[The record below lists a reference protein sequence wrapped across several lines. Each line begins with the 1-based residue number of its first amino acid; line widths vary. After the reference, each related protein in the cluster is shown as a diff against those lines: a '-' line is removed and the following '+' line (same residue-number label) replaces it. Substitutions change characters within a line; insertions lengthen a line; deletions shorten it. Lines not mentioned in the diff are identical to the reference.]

1 MGEFGI
7 GQPVRRFEDKR
18 LLSGNGRFQNDN
30 NLLGQAYAYVLR
42 SPHAHAR
49 IRALDLTT
57 AKAAPGVVLIMT
69 GDDLVEAKLGVMGV
83 PFQRKR
89 PDGSP
94 MFARAFLGLA
104 QGTVRYVGEPVAFV
118 VAETLAQAKDAA
130 ELIDID
136 YEALPSVTDTAEAAE
151 GKIAVWDECPD
162 NISNLFEAGN
172 KAATEAAFARAA
184 HIVKRRYVIS
194 RVYAHF
200 MEPRGAIGVWDPGE
214 ERFTLYA
221 DVQYPHRVRQ
231 ALATRIFKIPESKIR
246 VIAGD
251 VGGGF
256 GTKGWQYPEHRLVL
270 LAAKKLRR
278 PVKWICERSEA
289 IQADEHAR
297 DNVSDAELALDKDGK
312 FLGLRVKTLANVG
325 AYISSERNL
334 LATFGNVGTLTG
346 TYDIPAA
353 YVAVLAVM
361 ANTNGTAPYRGA
373 GRPEATYVIERL
385 IDDAARELGFDPV
398 ELRTKNLIPASAM
411 PYKTALNL
419 NYDCGDFPA
428 NQQKALA
435 QADWAGFPARR
446 DEAKARGKLRGIGI
460 ANPIEK
466 AAGPGQEFAEIR
478 FHPSGNAT
486 LLMGSKN
493 QGQGHETTFKQV
505 LNEKLGLDPATVQY
519 IDGDTDRVAFG
530 IGTNGSR
537 STVIGGSALWL
548 AADKV
553 IAKGKRIA
561 AHLLEA
567 ADPDIEFAVSSDGG
581 NFSVAGTDRRVSITD
596 VAKASFQIRPP
607 AAWPRRRPLRDRH
620 LRPGRQHLSQW
631 LPYLRGRDRPR
642 YRRAGD
648 RPLRRHRRCR
658 HGGEPDWPQG
668 SDPWRRRARA
678 GPGADGAGRLRSRIR
693 AEPDRQLHGLLHAAR
708 RHDAPTWRSR
718 RTRCR
723 PSAIHWAP
731 RARAR
736 PARSARCRRSSMPS
750 SMRSRRSAS
759 KASTCRRPASASGR
773 RCGMRVPDLGGQARY
788 NPSNLRGRHPM
799 LIVDAQIHLWE
810 KGTPSAHHRQEPYS
824 AEQAIAG
831 MDAAG
836 VDRALIHPVMW
847 DPDFERIGGR
857 SGAGIPRPLRHH
869 GLVLPRPAGE
879 PRPRRALEGA
889 SGHART
895 SLLLQRTA

>member
-18 LLSGNGRFQNDN
+18 LLRGQGRFQNDN
-30 NLLGQAYAYVLR
+30 NLLGQVHAYVLR

-49 IRALDLTT
+49 IDRIDLT
-57 AKAAPGVVLIMT
+57 AARAAPGVQLILS
-69 GDDLVEAKLGVMGV
+69 GDDLVAAKLGAMGV

-94 MFARAFLGLA
+94 MFARAHLGLA
-104 QGTVRYVGEPVAFV
+104 QGTVRYVGEPVALV
-118 VAETLAQAKDAA
+118 VANTLAQAKDAA
-130 ELIDID
+130 ELIEID
-136 YEALPSVTDTAEAAE
+136 YAALPSVTDTADAAE
-151 GKIAVWDECPD
+151 GRIAVWPDCPD
-162 NISNLFEAGN
+162 NISNLFEAGS
-172 KAATEAAFARAA
+172 KAAADAAFADAA
-184 HIVKRRYVIS
+184 HVVKRRYVIS

-231 ALATRIFKIPESKIR
+231 ALATRIFKIPESRIR

-270 LAAKKLRR
+270 LAAKQLRR
-278 PVKWICERSEA
+278 PVKWTCERSEA

-297 DNVSDAELALDKDGK
+297 DNVSEAELALDKDGN

-334 LATFGNVGTLTG
+334 LATFGNVGTLVG

-353 YVAVLAVM
+353 YVGVLAVM

-385 IDDAARELGFDPV
+385 IDDAARELGFDRV
-398 ELRTKNLIPASAM
+398 ELRAKNLIP
-411 PYKTALNL
+411 PEKLPVKTALGL
-419 NYDCGDFPA
+419 NYDCGNFPA
-428 NQQKALA
+428 NQAAALQ
-435 QADWAGFPARR
+435 QADWAGFPKRR
-446 DEAKARGKLRGIGI
+446 DEAKARSRLRGIGI

-505 LNEKLGLDPATVQY
+505 LNERLGLDPAVVQY

-537 STVIGGSALWL
+537 STVIGGSALWM

-567 ADPDIEFAVSSDGG
+567 ADADIEFSDGS
-581 NFSVAGTDRRVSITD
+581 FAVAGTDRRISITD
-596 VAKASFQIRPP
+596 VAKASFQ
-607 AAWPRRRPLRDRH
+607 AARLPRDLEGGLYETGTFAPEDNTYPNGCHVCEVEIDPDTGALEIV
-620 LRPGRQHLSQW
+620 
-631 LPYLRGRDRPR
+631 R
-642 YRRAGD
+642 YVVIDDVGTVVN
-648 RPLRRHRRCR
+648 PIGLKGQI
-658 HGGEPDWPQG
+658 HGGVAQG
-668 SDPWRRRARA
+668 LGQALMEQVVYDRESGQNLTGSFMDYAMPRADSMPYMEITSNPVPTKRN
-678 GPGADGAGRLRSRIR
+678 PLGAKGAGEAGTVGALPAIVNAVIDALAPLGVKSLDMPATSQRIWR
-693 AEPDRQLHGLLHAAR
+693 AMRD
-708 RHDAPTWRSR
+708 
-718 RTRCR
+718 
-723 PSAIHWAP
+723 
-731 RARAR
+731 
-736 PARSARCRRSSMPS
+736 ARS
-750 SMRSRRSAS
+750 
-759 KASTCRRPASASGR
+759 
-773 RCGMRVPDLGGQARY
+773 
-788 NPSNLRGRHPM
+788 
-799 LIVDAQIHLWE
+799 
-810 KGTPSAHHRQEPYS
+810 
-824 AEQAIAG
+824 
-831 MDAAG
+831 
-836 VDRALIHPVMW
+836 
-847 DPDFERIGGR
+847 
-857 SGAGIPRPLRHH
+857 
-869 GLVLPRPAGE
+869 
-879 PRPRRALEGA
+879 
-889 SGHART
+889 
-895 SLLLQRTA
+895 

>member
-1 MGEFGI
+1 MCCA
-7 GQPVRRFEDKR
+7 RRTR
-18 LLSGNGRFQNDN
+18 TPIS
-30 NLLGQAYAYVLR
+30 ASSTSSA
-42 SPHAHAR
+42 
-49 IRALDLTT
+49 
-57 AKAAPGVVLIMT
+57 AKAAPGVQLILT
-69 GDDLVEAKLGVMGV
+69 GDDLVAAKLGAMGV

-94 MFARAFLGLA
+94 MFARAHLGLA
-104 QGTVRYVGEPVAFV
+104 QGTVRYVGEPVALV

-130 ELIDID
+130 ELIEID
-136 YEALPSVTDTAEAAE
+136 YDALPSVTDTADAAE
-151 GKIAVWDECPD
+151 GKIAVWPDCPD

-172 KAATEAAFARAA
+172 KAAADAAFASAA
-184 HIVKRRYVIS
+184 HVVKRRYVIS

-214 ERFTLYA
+214 DRFTLYA

-231 ALATRIFKIPESKIR
+231 ALTTRIFKIPESRMR

-278 PVKWICERSEA
+278 PVKWTCERSEA

-297 DNVSDAELALDKDGK
+297 DNVSEAELALDKDGK
-312 FLGLRVKTLANVG
+312 FLGLRVKTYANVG

-334 LATFGNVGTLTG
+334 LATFGNVGTLVG

-353 YVAVLAVM
+353 YVGVYAVM

-385 IDDAARELGFDPV
+385 IDDAARELGHDRV
-398 ELRTKNLIPASAM
+398 ELRSKNLIPPSKL
-411 PYKTALNL
+411 PIKTALGL

-428 NQQKALA
+428 NQQKALK
-435 QADWAGFPARR
+435 QADWAGFTSRR
-446 DEAKARGKLRGIGI
+446 DEAKTRGRLRGIGI

-505 LNEKLGLDPATVQY
+505 LNERLGLDPAVVQY

-537 STVIGGSALWL
+537 STVIGGSALWM

-567 ADPDIEFAVSSDGG
+567 ADADIEFTVNDGGG
-581 NFSVAGTDRRVSITD
+581 NFAVAGTDKRIGITE
-596 VAKASFQIRPP
+596 VAKASFQ
-607 AAWPRRRPLRDRH
+607 
-620 LRPGRQHLSQW
+620 
-631 LPYLRGRDRPR
+631 
-642 YRRAGD
+642 
-648 RPLRRHRRCR
+648 
-658 HGGEPDWPQG
+658 
-668 SDPWRRRARA
+668 
-678 GPGADGAGRLRSRIR
+678 AGRLPPGLEGGLYETGTFAPEDNTYPNGCHIC
-693 AEPDRQLHGLLHAAR
+693 EVEIDPDTGALEIVRYVVIDDVGTVVNPIGLKGQIHGGVAQGLGQALMEEVVYDREIGQNLTGSFMDYAM
-708 RHDAPTWRSR
+708 
-718 RTRCR
+718 
-723 PSAIHWAP
+723 P
-731 RARAR
+731 RADTMPYMEITSSPVPTKRNPLGAKGAGEAGTVGAM
-736 PARSARCRRSSMPS
+736 PAIVNAVIDALVPLGVKSLDMPATS
-750 SMRSRRSAS
+750 QR
-759 KASTCRRPASASGR
+759 
-773 RCGMRVPDLGGQARY
+773 
-788 NPSNLRGRHPM
+788 
-799 LIVDAQIHLWE
+799 IW
-810 KGTPSAHHRQEPYS
+810 
-824 AEQAIAG
+824 QAI
-831 MDAAG
+831 
-836 VDRALIHPVMW
+836 R
-847 DPDFERIGGR
+847 E
-857 SGAGIPRPLRHH
+857 
-869 GLVLPRPAGE
+869 
-879 PRPRRALEGA
+879 
-889 SGHART
+889 ARG
-895 SLLLQRTA
+895 

>member
-7 GQPVRRFEDKR
+7 GQPVRRFEDRR
-18 LLSGNGRFQNDN
+18 LLSGQGHFQNDN
-30 NLLGQAYAYVLR
+30 NLLGQLHAYVLR

-49 IRALDLTT
+49 IRSLDLSA
-57 AKAAPGVVLIMT
+57 AKAAPGVQLIMT

-94 MFARAFLGLA
+94 MFARAHLGLA
-104 QGTVRYVGEPVAFV
+104 QGAVRYVGEPVAFV
-118 VAETLAQAKDAA
+118 VADTVAQAKDAA

-136 YEALPSVTDTAEAAE
+136 YEMLPSVTDTAQAAE
-151 GKIAVWDECPD
+151 GKIAVWPDCPD
-162 NISNLFEAGN
+162 NVSNLFEAGN
-172 KAATEAAFARAA
+172 KAAADTAFTGAA
-184 HIVKRRYVIS
+184 HVVKRRYVIS

-231 ALATRIFKIPESKIR
+231 ALATRIFKIPESHIR

-278 PVKWICERSEA
+278 PVKWTCERSEC

-297 DNVSDAELALDKDGK
+297 DNVTDAKLALDKDGK

-334 LATFGNVGTLTG
+334 LATFGNVGTLVG

-353 YVAVLAVM
+353 YVGVLAVM

-385 IDDAARELGFDPV
+385 IDDAARELGFDRV
-398 ELRTKNLIPASAM
+398 ELRAKNLIP
-411 PYKTALNL
+411 PEKLPVKTSLGL

-428 NQQKALA
+428 NQKHALA
-435 QADWAGFPARR
+435 EADWAGFPARLA
-446 DEAKARGKLRGIGI
+446 EAKGRGRLRGIGI

-505 LNEKLGLDPATVQY
+505 LNEKLGLDPAVVQY

-537 STVIGGSALWL
+537 STVIGGSALWM

-553 IAKGKRIA
+553 IAKGKKIA

-567 ADPDIEFAVSSDGG
+567 AEADIEFSEG
-581 NFSVAGTDRRVSITD
+581 NFAVAGTDRRITITD
-596 VAKASFQIRPP
+596 VAKASFQ
-607 AAWPRRRPLRDRH
+607 AARLPKELEGGMYETGTFSPEDNTYPNGCHVCEVEIDPDTGALEIVRYVVIDDVGTVVNPLG
-620 LRPGRQHLSQW
+620 LKGQI
-631 LPYLRGRDRPR
+631 
-642 YRRAGD
+642 
-648 RPLRRHRRCR
+648 
-658 HGGEPDWPQG
+658 HGGVAQG
-668 SDPWRRRARA
+668 LGQALMEQVVYDRESGQNLTGSFMDYAMPRADVMPYMEIHSNPVPTKRN
-678 GPGADGAGRLRSRIR
+678 PLGAKGAGEAGTVGALPAIVN
-693 AEPDRQLHGLLHAAR
+693 AVI
-708 RHDAPTWRSR
+708 DAL
-718 RTRCR
+718 
-723 PSAIHWAP
+723 AP
-731 RARAR
+731 LGVKSLEMPAT
-736 PARSARCRRSSMPS
+736 PARIW
-750 SMRSRRSAS
+750 
-759 KASTCRRPASASGR
+759 
-773 RCGMRVPDLGGQARY
+773 QAIR
-788 NPSNLRGRHPM
+788 
-799 LIVDAQIHLWE
+799 D
-810 KGTPSAHHRQEPYS
+810 AHH
-824 AEQAIAG
+824 
-831 MDAAG
+831 
-836 VDRALIHPVMW
+836 
-847 DPDFERIGGR
+847 
-857 SGAGIPRPLRHH
+857 
-869 GLVLPRPAGE
+869 
-879 PRPRRALEGA
+879 
-889 SGHART
+889 
-895 SLLLQRTA
+895 

>member
-7 GQPVRRFEDKR
+7 GQPVRRFEDRR
-18 LLSGNGRFQNDN
+18 LLSGNGRFQSDN

-49 IRALDLTT
+49 IRALDLTE
-57 AKAAPGVVLIMT
+57 ADGAPGVGLIMT

-83 PFQRKR
+83 PLQRKR
-89 PDGSP
+89 PDGSA
-94 MFARAFLGLA
+94 MFARAHLGLA
-104 QGTVRYVGEPVAFV
+104 QGTVRYVGEPVAFI

-136 YEALPSVTDTAEAAE
+136 YEPLASVTDTAEAAE
-151 GKIAVWDECPD
+151 GKVAVWNECPD
-162 NISNLFEAGN
+162 NISNLFEAGS
-172 KAATEAAFARAA
+172 KAATDAAFEKAA

-200 MEPRGAIGVWDPGE
+200 MEPRGAVGVWDPGE
-214 ERFTLYA
+214 DRFTLYA

-231 ALATRIFKIPESKIR
+231 ALATRIFKIPESRIR

-278 PVKWICERSEA
+278 PVKWTCERSEA
-289 IQADEHAR
+289 IHADEHAR
-297 DNVSDAELALDKDGK
+297 DNVSDAELALDGDGR

-346 TYDIPAA
+346 VYDIQAA
-353 YVAVLAVM
+353 HVAVLAVM

-385 IDDAARELGFDPV
+385 IADAACELGFDPV
-398 ELRTKNLIPASAM
+398 ELRTRNLIPASKM

-428 NQQKALA
+428 NQAKALA
-435 QADWAGFPARR
+435 QADWVGFPRRR

-493 QGQGHETTFKQV
+493 QGQGHETVFKQV
-505 LNEKLGLDPATVQY
+505 LNEKLGLDPAVVQY

-537 STVIGGSALWL
+537 STVIGGSALWM

-553 IAKGKRIA
+553 ITKGKRIA

-567 ADPDIEFAVSSDGG
+567 ADIDIEFADG
-581 NFSVAGTDRRVSITD
+581 NFAVAGTDRRISITE
-596 VAKASFQIRPP
+596 VAKASFQTGRLPP
-607 AAWPRRRPLRDRH
+607 GLEGGLYETGTFAPDDNTYPNGCHICEVEIDPDTGALDIV
-620 LRPGRQHLSQW
+620 
-631 LPYLRGRDRPR
+631 R
-642 YRRAGD
+642 YVVIDDVGTVVN
-648 RPLRRHRRCR
+648 PIGLKGQI
-658 HGGEPDWPQG
+658 HGGIAQG
-668 SDPWRRRARA
+668 LGQALMEQVVYDRESGQNLTGSFMDYSMPRADAMPYMEITSNPVPTKRN
-678 GPGADGAGRLRSRIR
+678 PLGAKGAGEAGTVGALPAIVN
-693 AEPDRQLHGLLHAAR
+693 AVV
-708 RHDAPTWRSR
+708 DALSPLGVKSLDM
-718 RTRCR
+718 
-723 PSAIHWAP
+723 
-731 RARAR
+731 
-736 PARSARCRRSSMPS
+736 PATSAR
-750 SMRSRRSAS
+750 
-759 KASTCRRPASASGR
+759 
-773 RCGMRVPDLGGQARY
+773 
-788 NPSNLRGRHPM
+788 
-799 LIVDAQIHLWE
+799 IW
-810 KGTPSAHHRQEPYS
+810 
-824 AEQAIAG
+824 QAIQ
-831 MDAAG
+831 DARG
-836 VDRALIHPVMW
+836 
-847 DPDFERIGGR
+847 
-857 SGAGIPRPLRHH
+857 
-869 GLVLPRPAGE
+869 
-879 PRPRRALEGA
+879 
-889 SGHART
+889 
-895 SLLLQRTA
+895 

>member
-18 LLSGNGRFQNDN
+18 LLSGNGRFQHDN
-30 NLLGQAYAYVLR
+30 NLHGQAYAYVLR

-49 IRALDLTT
+49 IRSLGLTT
-57 AKAAPGVVLIMT
+57 AEAAPGVALIMT
-69 GDDLVEAKLGVMGV
+69 GDDLVSAKLGVMGV
-83 PFQRKR
+83 AFQRKR

-94 MFARAFLGLA
+94 MFARAHLGLA

-136 YEALPSVTDTAEAAE
+136 YEELPSVTDTAEAAE
-151 GKIAVWDECPD
+151 GTIAVWPDCPD

-172 KAATEAAFARAA
+172 EAATGAAFAKAA
-184 HIVKRRYVIS
+184 HIIKRRYVIS

-200 MEPRGAIGVWDPGE
+200 MEPRGAIGVWEPGE
-214 ERFTLYA
+214 DRFTLYA

-231 ALATRIFKIPESKIR
+231 ALSTRIFKIPESRIR

-278 PVKWICERSEA
+278 PVKWTCERSEA

-297 DNVSDAELALDKDGK
+297 DNVSYAELALDRDGK
-312 FLGLRVKTLANVG
+312 FLGLRVKTFANVG

-334 LATFGNVGTLTG
+334 LATFGNVGTLIG
-346 TYDIPAA
+346 VYDIPAA

-385 IDDAARELGFDPV
+385 IDDAARELGYDRI
-398 ELRTKNLIPASAM
+398 ELREKNLIPASAL
-411 PYKTALNL
+411 PCKTALGL
-419 NYDCGDFPA
+419 NYDCGNFPA

-435 QADWAGFPARR
+435 QADWAGFPTRR
-446 DEAKARGKLRGIGI
+446 DEATARGKLRGIGI

-537 STVIGGSALWL
+537 STVIGGSALWM

-567 ADPDIEFAVSSDGG
+567 ADIDVEFADG
-581 NFSVAGTDRRVSITD
+581 NFSVTGTDRRISIIE
-596 VAKASFQIRPP
+596 VARASFQ
-607 AAWPRRRPLRDRH
+607 
-620 LRPGRQHLSQW
+620 
-631 LPYLRGRDRPR
+631 
-642 YRRAGD
+642 
-648 RPLRRHRRCR
+648 
-658 HGGEPDWPQG
+658 
-668 SDPWRRRARA
+668 
-678 GPGADGAGRLRSRIR
+678 AGRLPPGLEGGLYETGTFS
-693 AEPDRQLHGLLHAAR
+693 PDDNTYPNGCHICEVEIDPDTGTLDIVRYCVIDDVGTVVNPIGLKGQIHGGVAQGLGQALMEQVVYDR
-708 RHDAPTWRSR
+708 ESGQNLTGSFMDY
-718 RTRCR
+718 CM
-723 PSAIHWAP
+723 P
-731 RARAR
+731 RADTMPYMEITSNPVPTKRNPLGAKGAGEAGTVGAL
-736 PARSARCRRSSMPS
+736 PAIVNAVIDALSPLGIKSLDMPATSAR
-750 SMRSRRSAS
+750 
-759 KASTCRRPASASGR
+759 
-773 RCGMRVPDLGGQARY
+773 V
-788 NPSNLRGRHPM
+788 
-799 LIVDAQIHLWE
+799 W
-810 KGTPSAHHRQEPYS
+810 
-824 AEQAIAG
+824 QAIRDAG
-831 MDAAG
+831 
-836 VDRALIHPVMW
+836 
-847 DPDFERIGGR
+847 
-857 SGAGIPRPLRHH
+857 
-869 GLVLPRPAGE
+869 
-879 PRPRRALEGA
+879 
-889 SGHART
+889 T
-895 SLLLQRTA
+895 

>member
-7 GQPVRRFEDKR
+7 GQPVRRFEDRR
-18 LLSGNGRFQNDN
+18 LLSGLGRFQNDN
-30 NLLGQAYAYVLR
+30 NLLGQAHAYVLR

-49 IRALDLTT
+49 IDRLDLTA
-57 AKAAPGVVLIMT
+57 AKAAPGVQLIMT
-69 GDDLVEAKLGVMGV
+69 GNDLVEAKLGAMGV

-94 MFARAFLGLA
+94 MFARAHLGLA
-104 QGTVRYVGEPVAFV
+104 QGTVRYVGEPVALI
-118 VAETLAQAKDAA
+118 VAETLARAKDAA
-130 ELIDID
+130 ELIEID
-136 YEALPSVTDTAEAAE
+136 YTALPSVTDTADAAE
-151 GKIAVWDECPD
+151 GRIAVWPDCPD

-172 KAATEAAFARAA
+172 KAAADAAFASAA

-231 ALATRIFKIPESKIR
+231 ALATRIFKVPESSIR

-278 PVKWICERSEA
+278 PVKWTCERSEA

-334 LATFGNVGTLTG
+334 LATFGNVGTLVG

-353 YVAVLAVM
+353 YVGVYAVM

-385 IDDAARELGFDPV
+385 IDDAARELGFDRV
-398 ELRTKNLIPASAM
+398 ELRSKNLIP
-411 PYKTALNL
+411 PEKLPIKTALGL

-428 NQQKALA
+428 NQQQALA
-435 QADWAGFPARR
+435 EANWAGFDKRR
-446 DEAKARGKLRGIGI
+446 DEAKTRGRLRGIGI

-505 LNEKLGLDPATVQY
+505 LNEKLGLDPSVVQY

-537 STVIGGSALWL
+537 STVIGGSALWM

-567 ADPDIEFAVSSDGG
+567 ADADIEFAINSEGG
-581 NFSVAGTDRRVSITD
+581 NFAVAGTDKRIGITD
-596 VAKASFQIRPP
+596 VAKASFQ
-607 AAWPRRRPLRDRH
+607 
-620 LRPGRQHLSQW
+620 
-631 LPYLRGRDRPR
+631 
-642 YRRAGD
+642 
-648 RPLRRHRRCR
+648 
-658 HGGEPDWPQG
+658 
-668 SDPWRRRARA
+668 
-678 GPGADGAGRLRSRIR
+678 AGRLPPGLEGGLYETGTFSPEDNTYPNGCHIC
-693 AEPDRQLHGLLHAAR
+693 EVEIDPDTGALEIVRYVVIDDVGTVVNPLGLKGQIHGGVAQGLGQALMEEVVYDRESGQNLSGSFMDYAM
-708 RHDAPTWRSR
+708 
-718 RTRCR
+718 
-723 PSAIHWAP
+723 P
-731 RARAR
+731 RADSMPYMEIHSNPVPTKRNPLGAKGAGEAGTVGALPAIVNAVIDALVPLGVKSLEMPAT
-736 PARSARCRRSSMPS
+736 PAR
-750 SMRSRRSAS
+750 
-759 KASTCRRPASASGR
+759 
-773 RCGMRVPDLGGQARY
+773 
-788 NPSNLRGRHPM
+788 
-799 LIVDAQIHLWE
+799 IW
-810 KGTPSAHHRQEPYS
+810 
-824 AEQAIAG
+824 QAIR
-831 MDAAG
+831 DA
-836 VDRALIHPVMW
+836 RA
-847 DPDFERIGGR
+847 
-857 SGAGIPRPLRHH
+857 
-869 GLVLPRPAGE
+869 
-879 PRPRRALEGA
+879 
-889 SGHART
+889 
-895 SLLLQRTA
+895 

>member
-7 GQPVRRFEDKR
+7 GQSVRRFEDKR
-18 LLSGNGRFQNDN
+18 LLSGNGRFQSDN

-42 SPHAHAR
+42 APHAHAR
-49 IRALDLTT
+49 MDRLDLTA
-57 AKAAPGVVLIMT
+57 AKAAPGVQLIMT
-69 GDDLVEAKLGVMGV
+69 GDDLIAAKLGVMGV

-94 MFARAFLGLA
+94 MFARAHLGLA
-104 QGTVRYVGEPVAFV
+104 QGTVRYVGEPVAMV

-136 YEALPSVTDTAEAAE
+136 YAALPSVTDTAEAAE
-151 GKIAVWDECPD
+151 GKIAVWPDCPD

-172 KAATEAAFARAA
+172 KAAADAAFAKAT
-184 HIVKRRYVIS
+184 HVVKRRYVIS

-214 ERFTLYA
+214 DRFTLYA

-270 LAAKKLRR
+270 LAAKQLRR
-278 PVKWICERSEA
+278 PVKWTCERSEA

-334 LATFGNVGTLTG
+334 LATFGNVGTLVG

-353 YVAVLAVM
+353 HVGVYAVM

-385 IDDAARELGFDPV
+385 IDDAARELGLDRV
-398 ELRTKNLIPASAM
+398 ELRSKNLIP
-411 PYKTALNL
+411 PEKLPIKTALGL

-428 NQQKALA
+428 NQRQALA
-435 QADWAGFPARR
+435 QADWAGFSKRR
-446 DEAKARGKLRGIGI
+446 DEAKSRGKLRGIGI

-505 LNEKLGLDPATVQY
+505 LNEKLGLDPAAVQY

-537 STVIGGSALWL
+537 STVIGGSALWM

-567 ADPDIEFAVSSDGG
+567 ADADIEFADG
-581 NFSVAGTDRRVSITD
+581 NFTVAGTDRRIGLTD
-596 VAKASFQIRPP
+596 VAKASFQ
-607 AAWPRRRPLRDRH
+607 
-620 LRPGRQHLSQW
+620 
-631 LPYLRGRDRPR
+631 
-642 YRRAGD
+642 
-648 RPLRRHRRCR
+648 
-658 HGGEPDWPQG
+658 
-668 SDPWRRRARA
+668 
-678 GPGADGAGRLRSRIR
+678 AGRLPSGLEGGLYETGTFSPEDNTYPNGCHVCEVEIEAETGALEIVRYVVIDDVGTVVNPLGLKGQIHGGVAQGLGQALMEEVVYDRESGQNLTGSFMDYAMPRADTMPYMEITSNPVPTKRNPLGAKGAGEAGTVGALPAIVNAVIDALVPLGVKSLDMPATSQRIWQAMR
-693 AEPDRQLHGLLHAAR
+693 AAR
-708 RHDAPTWRSR
+708 H
-718 RTRCR
+718 
-723 PSAIHWAP
+723 
-731 RARAR
+731 
-736 PARSARCRRSSMPS
+736 
-750 SMRSRRSAS
+750 
-759 KASTCRRPASASGR
+759 
-773 RCGMRVPDLGGQARY
+773 
-788 NPSNLRGRHPM
+788 
-799 LIVDAQIHLWE
+799 
-810 KGTPSAHHRQEPYS
+810 
-824 AEQAIAG
+824 
-831 MDAAG
+831 
-836 VDRALIHPVMW
+836 
-847 DPDFERIGGR
+847 
-857 SGAGIPRPLRHH
+857 
-869 GLVLPRPAGE
+869 
-879 PRPRRALEGA
+879 
-889 SGHART
+889 
-895 SLLLQRTA
+895 

>member
-7 GQPVRRFEDKR
+7 GQPVRRFEDRR
-18 LLSGNGRFQNDN
+18 LLSGQGRFQNDN
-30 NLLGQAYAYVLR
+30 NLFGQLHAYVLR
-42 SPHAHAR
+42 SPHAHADIHR
-49 IRALDLTT
+49 MDLTA
-57 AKAAPGVVLIMT
+57 AKAAPGVALIMI
-69 GDDLVEAKLGVMGV
+69 GDDLVAAGLGAMGV

-94 MFARAFLGLA
+94 MFARGHIGLA

-118 VAETLAQAKDAA
+118 VADTVAEAKDAA

-136 YEALPSVTDTAEAAE
+136 YEALPSVTDTADAAD
-151 GKIAVWDECPD
+151 GKIAVWPDCPD

-172 KAATEAAFARAA
+172 KAAADAAFAAAA
-184 HIVKRRYVIS
+184 HIVKRCYVIS

-231 ALATRIFKIPESKIR
+231 ALATRIFKIPESHIR

-278 PVKWICERSEA
+278 PVKWTCERSEA

-297 DNVSDAELALDKDGK
+297 DNVSDAELALDEDGK
-312 FLGLRVKTLANVG
+312 FLGLKVKTLANVG

-334 LATFGNVGTLTG
+334 LATFGNVGTLVG

-353 YVAVLAVM
+353 YVGVYAVM

-385 IDDAARELGFDPV
+385 IDDAARELGFDRV
-398 ELRTKNLIPASAM
+398 ELRTKNLIP
-411 PYKTALNL
+411 PEKLPCKTALGL

-428 NQQKALA
+428 NQAKALE
-435 QADWAGFPARR
+435 QADWAGFAGRR
-446 DEAKARGKLRGIGI
+446 DDAKSLGKLRGIGI

-486 LLMGSKN
+486 LLMGSKST
-493 QGQGHETTFKQV
+493 GQNHETTFKQV
-505 LNEKLGLDPATVQY
+505 LNEKLGLDPNVVQY

-537 STVIGGSALWL
+537 STVIGGSALWM

-567 ADPDIEFAVSSDGG
+567 ADADIEFAISSDGG
-581 NFSVAGTDRRVSITD
+581 NFAVAGTDRRISITD
-596 VAKASFQIRPP
+596 VAKASFQAARLPP
-607 AAWPRRRPLRDRH
+607 GLEGGLYETGTFAPEDNTYPNGCHICEVEIDPDTGALDIVRYVVIDDVGTVVNPLG
-620 LRPGRQHLSQW
+620 LKGQI
-631 LPYLRGRDRPR
+631 
-642 YRRAGD
+642 
-648 RPLRRHRRCR
+648 
-658 HGGEPDWPQG
+658 HGGVAQG
-668 SDPWRRRARA
+668 LGQALMEQVVYDRESGQNLTGSFMDYAMPRADTMPYMEITSNPVPTKRNPLGAKGAGEAGTVGALPAIVNAVIDALVPLGVKSLEMPATAQRIWQAMRNARA
-678 GPGADGAGRLRSRIR
+678 APGHQTG
-693 AEPDRQLHGLLHAAR
+693 
-708 RHDAPTWRSR
+708 
-718 RTRCR
+718 
-723 PSAIHWAP
+723 
-731 RARAR
+731 
-736 PARSARCRRSSMPS
+736 
-750 SMRSRRSAS
+750 
-759 KASTCRRPASASGR
+759 
-773 RCGMRVPDLGGQARY
+773 
-788 NPSNLRGRHPM
+788 
-799 LIVDAQIHLWE
+799 
-810 KGTPSAHHRQEPYS
+810 
-824 AEQAIAG
+824 
-831 MDAAG
+831 
-836 VDRALIHPVMW
+836 
-847 DPDFERIGGR
+847 
-857 SGAGIPRPLRHH
+857 
-869 GLVLPRPAGE
+869 
-879 PRPRRALEGA
+879 
-889 SGHART
+889 
-895 SLLLQRTA
+895 

>member
-7 GQPVRRFEDKR
+7 GQPVKRFEDRR
-18 LLSGNGRFQNDN
+18 LLSGQGRFQNDA
-30 NLLGQAYAYVLR
+30 NLLGQAHAYVLR

-49 IRALDLTT
+49 IRALDLTA
-57 AKAAPGVVLIMT
+57 AKTTSGVQLIMT
-69 GDDLVEAKLGVMGV
+69 VDDLVEAQLGVMGV

-94 MFARAFLGLA
+94 MFARAHLGLA
-104 QGTVRYVGEPVAFV
+104 QGAVRYVGEPVAFV
-118 VAETLAQAKDAA
+118 VADTLAQAKDAA

-136 YEALPSVTDTAEAAE
+136 YEMLPSVTDTAQAAE
-151 GKIAVWDECPD
+151 GKVVVWPECPD

-172 KAATEAAFARAA
+172 KAAADAALAGAA
-184 HIVKRRYVIS
+184 HVVKRRYVIS

-200 MEPRGAIGVWDPGE
+200 MEPRGAIGTWDPGE

-231 ALATRIFKIPESKIR
+231 ALATRIFKIPESHIR

-278 PVKWICERSEA
+278 PVKWTCERSEC

-297 DNVSDAELALDKDGK
+297 DNVTDAELALDKDGK

-334 LATFGNVGTLTG
+334 LATFGNVGTLVG

-353 YVAVLAVM
+353 YVGVYAVM

-385 IDDAARELGFDPV
+385 IDDAARELGFDRA
-398 ELRTKNLIPASAM
+398 ELRARNLIP
-411 PYKTALNL
+411 PEKLPIKTSLGL

-428 NQQKALA
+428 NQKRALGE
-435 QADWAGFPARR
+435 ADWAGFPGRLA
-446 DEAKARGKLRGIGI
+446 DAKTRGRLRGIGI

-505 LNEKLGLDPATVQY
+505 LNEKLGLDPSVVQY

-537 STVIGGSALWL
+537 STVIGGSALWM

-553 IAKGKRIA
+553 IAKGKKIA

-567 ADPDIEFAVSSDGG
+567 AEADIEFAEG
-581 NFSVAGTDRRVSITD
+581 NFAVAGTDRRITITD
-596 VAKASFQIRPP
+596 VAKASFQ
-607 AAWPRRRPLRDRH
+607 AARLPRELEGGLYETGTFAPQDNTYPNGCHICEVEIDPETGALDIV
-620 LRPGRQHLSQW
+620 
-631 LPYLRGRDRPR
+631 R
-642 YRRAGD
+642 YVVIDDVGTVVN
-648 RPLRRHRRCR
+648 PIGLKGQI
-658 HGGEPDWPQG
+658 HGGVAQG
-668 SDPWRRRARA
+668 LGQALMEQVVYDPASGQNLTGSFMDYAMPRADVMPYMEIHSNPVPTKRNPLGAKGAGEAGTVGALPAIVNAVIDALSPLGVKSLEMPATPARIWQAIRDARA
-678 GPGADGAGRLRSRIR
+678 
-693 AEPDRQLHGLLHAAR
+693 
-708 RHDAPTWRSR
+708 
-718 RTRCR
+718 
-723 PSAIHWAP
+723 
-731 RARAR
+731 
-736 PARSARCRRSSMPS
+736 
-750 SMRSRRSAS
+750 
-759 KASTCRRPASASGR
+759 
-773 RCGMRVPDLGGQARY
+773 
-788 NPSNLRGRHPM
+788 
-799 LIVDAQIHLWE
+799 
-810 KGTPSAHHRQEPYS
+810 
-824 AEQAIAG
+824 
-831 MDAAG
+831 
-836 VDRALIHPVMW
+836 
-847 DPDFERIGGR
+847 
-857 SGAGIPRPLRHH
+857 
-869 GLVLPRPAGE
+869 
-879 PRPRRALEGA
+879 
-889 SGHART
+889 
-895 SLLLQRTA
+895 